1 MKLWLSLDLGLTYWR
16 LPQQVLANTEAELA
30 EFCLYSDHLRGE
42 VDVIL
47 SQLAGPEVV
56 LVVDCRQRAI
66 IGKDHEGVVET
77 LPTMVTVVTALHHT
91 TKVGRHV
98 DVILCS
104 QAAQSVL
111 QVIIFSSGSLVVIA
125 GIGPVTLRRNKLQE
139 WSQDVSAFVA
149 VAVYAW

>member
-1 MKLWLSLDLGLTYWR
+1 
-16 LPQQVLANTEAELA
+16 
-30 EFCLYSDHLRGE
+30 
-42 VDVIL
+42 
-47 SQLAGPEVV
+47 
-56 LVVDCRQRAI
+56 
-66 IGKDHEGVVET
+66 
-77 LPTMVTVVTALHHT
+77 MVTVVTALHHT

-125 GIGPVTLRRNKLQE
+125 GIGPVTLGRNKLQE
-139 WSQDVSAFVA
+139 WSEDVSAFVA